1 MRIGECLGLRW
12 DDLDFEQRTIPM
24 MDEVYEAFLQEY
36 EMQKCMGYV
45 SEEIDGFTN
54 FVFLTA
60 GGSVLS
66 AGSVNRAITNISEA
80 YFLYKVL

>member
-36 EMQKCMGYV
+36 EMQKC
-45 SEEIDGFTN
+45 IPNCPDD
-54 FVFLTA
+54 
-60 GGSVLS
+60 
-66 AGSVNRAITNISEA
+66 
-80 YFLYKVL
+80 